1 MKKIIAGIL
10 VALFAVLAVGCS
22 NTGATNTKTTQTTV
36 KKEAVKIKIG
46 TLPTEDTLPIYVA
59 KQKELFNEAGLDVE
73 VTVFNS
79 AQERD
84 AALQAG
90 QIDGFMGDILAAAAL
105 EQGGVPVSIVSV
117 LLGSQPTEG
126 RFGIL
131 ASPKSEI
138 KAVEDLKGVPIAIS
152 SNTIIEYVVDGI
164 LTANGFADA
173 DIEKIEIKK
182 IPVRLEALMSGQA
195 QAAALPD
202 PLLSFAEAQ
211 GARLIVDD
219 TKDAN
224 ISQTILLFRDEFLS
238 ENEDAVKGMLEAVN
252 DAVVLI
258 NVKPDSYRG
267 LLVEKAKLP
276 EPIAES
282 YQVNIYPQVQ
292 LPTKDDVER
301 LLDWMVEKDIIKAGL
316 TYDDIVNREVQPN

>member
-10 VALFAVLAVGCS
+10 VAILAILVVGCS
-22 NTGATNTKTTQTTV
+22 KAGDTKANVTETTV
-36 KKEAVKIKIG
+36 KREVVKIKIG

-59 KQKELFNEAGLDVE
+59 KQKDLFEEAGVDVE

-105 EQGGVPVSIVSV
+105 EQGGIPISIVSI

-131 ASPKSEI
+131 ASPKSDI

-152 SNTIIEYVVDGI
+152 SNTIIEYVVDGV
-164 LTANGFADA
+164 LSENGFTDG
-173 DIEKIEIKK
+173 DIKKIEIKK

-211 GARLIVDD
+211 GARLITDD
-219 TKDAN
+219 TKGAN
-224 ISQTILLFRDEFLS
+224 LSHTILLFRDEFLS
-238 ENEDAVKGMLEAVN
+238 ENQEAVKGLLEAIN
-252 DAVVLI
+252 DAIVLI

-282 YQVNIYPQVQ
+282 YPVNLYPQVQ
-292 LPTKDDVER
+292 LPAKDDVER
-301 LLDWMVEKDIIKAGL
+301 LLDWMVKKNIIKDGL
-316 TYDDIVNREVQPN
+316 AYEDIVNQEVQPN